1 LSPGFFF
8 WQNIGLALSSPFSF
22 KVCWIA
28 VGRICNFDCTG
39 HLELNATSVFADY
52 TRDVLGLQA
61 AMSIIESYIL
71 LGGADFLRLH
81 ASGMVKIFEIVV
93 GNVKER
99 GMLCTLPVIDSL
111 IQVLH

>member
-1 LSPGFFF
+1 M
-8 WQNIGLALSSPFSF
+8 
-22 KVCWIA
+22 
-28 VGRICNFDCTG
+28 FDFNLRC
-39 HLELNATSVFADY
+39 FD
-52 TRDVLGLQA
+52 LQA

-81 ASGMVKIFEIVV
+81 ASGVVKIFDIVV

-111 IQVLH
+111 IQVLYSLTSLSICHVHLWEDRCMFLMLTYKRAF

>member
-1 LSPGFFF
+1 
-8 WQNIGLALSSPFSF
+8 
-22 KVCWIA
+22 
-28 VGRICNFDCTG
+28 
-39 HLELNATSVFADY
+39 
-52 TRDVLGLQA
+52 
-61 AMSIIESYIL
+61 MSIIESYIL

-81 ASGMVKIFEIVV
+81 ASGVVKIFEIVV